1 MKTLWYR
8 LTWAV
13 KLGFLLFGTVTLSPS
28 AWAQAVSLADL
39 EGANIDVG
47 AVHHERIIKN
57 GELRAFE
64 LHETGHLTIGAGGT
78 VTVQFQLIAIG
89 PRGARPGKTHSGT
102 QTIGKPGKDS
112 QGNDVVWVFANGT
125 LTRLRV
131 FHAGGAGG
139 QKTTI
144 AFKRGPDGLRCAFSM
159 PFARENGVGEISRD
173 AAFDDTPIQILEF
186 KTVSTSCSVAKR

>member
-1 MKTLWYR
+1 MGTFR
-8 LTWAV
+8 NCLTRAV
-13 KLGFLLFGTVTLSPS
+13 KLSLFVFGTVTLSPS

-47 AVHHERIIKN
+47 AVHREKIIKN
-57 GELRAFE
+57 GRLREFE
-64 LHETGHLTIGAGGT
+64 LHQTGHLTIGAGGT
-78 VTVQFQLIAIG
+78 ITGQFQLIAVG
-89 PRGARPGKTHSGT
+89 PRGARPGATRSGT

-144 AFKRGPDGLRCAFSM
+144 AFKRGPDGVRSAFSM

-173 AAFDDTPIQILEF
+173 AAFDDTPIKILEF
-186 KTVSTSCSVAKR
+186 KTVSTNCNVAKR